1 MICGMHGFAMK
12 AENREMMLGKG
23 DGYVLLSTQQARSSK
38 LHLPAN
44 HICQRTTSAS
54 EPHLPANRYLDE

>member
-44 HICQRTTSAS
+44 HICQRTGI
-54 EPHLPANRYLDE
+54 

>member
-1 MICGMHGFAMK
+1 LIDLKSLFEKIRMICGMNRFAMK

-44 HICQRTTSAS
+44 HICQRTGI
-54 EPHLPANRYLDE
+54 